1 MRKWIASVAMA
12 TSTALLAPAFAAD
25 DSAAPATDS
34 SVADAS
40 LELSGGAVAAGIGYV
55 WGDGSFTF
63 AGQQHQFT
71 MSGVTIVD
79 VGASSISA
87 TGEVYHLKNLSDFD
101 GNYVALSAGAAVAG
115 GADAIY
121 LENQHGV
128 VIKLSTTAI
137 GLRFNLAAGGVN
149 IALKT

>member
-12 TSTALLAPAFAAD
+12 TSTALLAPAFAGD
-25 DSAAPATDS
+25 DSTAPATDS
-34 SVADAS
+34 NVAGAS

-79 VGASSISA
+79 VGATRISA

-101 GNYVALSAGAAVAG
+101 GNYVALSAGAAALG
-115 GADAIY
+115 GADA
-121 LENQHGV
+121 HFFGKHDSV
-128 VIKLSTTAI
+128 VLQPLHPPHL
-137 GLRFNLAAGGVN
+137 LRSQPLA
-149 IALKT
+149 

>member
-12 TSTALLAPAFAAD
+12 TSTTLLAPAFAGD

-40 LELSGGAVAAGIGYV
+40 LQLSGGAVAPGIGYV
-55 WGDGSFTF
+55 WGDGGFTF

-79 VGASSISA
+79 GGANRNSA
-87 TGEVYHLKNLSDFD
+87 RCGVYHLKNPAHFD
-101 GNYVALSAGAAVAG
+101 
-115 GADAIY
+115 
-121 LENQHGV
+121 
-128 VIKLSTTAI
+128 
-137 GLRFNLAAGGVN
+137 
-149 IALKT
+149 